1 MTQEEKLIVSAY
13 TGFLMTDMGELQ
25 TFIEKEVLERPVF
38 THELADKAV
47 QKEISERIKPRFLAL
62 CNDGGKKT

>member
-25 TFIEKEVLERPVF
+25 TFIEKEVLGRPVF
-38 THELADKAV
+38 THELANKAV
-47 QKEISERIKPRFLAL
+47 QKEISDKIKPHFLAL
-62 CNDGGKKT
+62 CGDGSKKT